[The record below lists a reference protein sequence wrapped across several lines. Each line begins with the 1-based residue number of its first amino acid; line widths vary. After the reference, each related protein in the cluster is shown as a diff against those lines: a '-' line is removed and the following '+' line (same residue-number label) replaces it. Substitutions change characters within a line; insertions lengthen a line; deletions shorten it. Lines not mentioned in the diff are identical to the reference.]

1 MFPFSVDNCCCTYI
15 IRTALRGNFSA
26 WDKREEKE
34 RKREGYSSISGY
46 PSLFIVLNIF
56 YIVNW
61 WEYIPLFILTE
72 CAARTVSYGPS
83 FFPRLMAQA
92 RSARDIKRGKKT
104 GIRNLRYGPSK

>member
-61 WEYIPLFILTE
+61 WEYIPLINRVRGPYRKLWTE
-72 CAARTVSYGPS
+72 FLSSPYGS
-83 FFPRLMAQA
+83 
-92 RSARDIKRGKKT
+92 STKRAGHQKREKD
-104 GIRNLRYGPSK
+104 GDP